1 MFKHLNNSKIFNVD
15 MSNIDLSKLVDS
27 LLNED
32 KTTVAVCN
40 TNTLVTADKN
50 PQFLKILNSFT
61 YRVPDGM
68 PLVWI
73 MKIRGLNQER
83 LNGMKILLNTIEK
96 GLNTKTKHYFLGSSF
111 EVLEKLKK
119 QLNSQ
124 YPEVLIEGTL
134 SPPFGSEEEIIKFI
148 DKNKNK
154 FMNTD
159 ILWIG
164 LGMPKQEVIMNHLKQ
179 MNLKIAGIG
188 AVFEWVAG
196 TKSVAPSIMQNLGL
210 EWLYRLFKEPRR
222 LWKRYFFDFS
232 YIVKKNILNLLKI
245 K

>member
-27 LLNED
+27 LLNKD

-73 MKIRGLNQER
+73 MKTRGLNQER

-119 QLNSQ
+119 ELKTQ

>member
-1 MFKHLNNSKIFNVD
+1 MFKHLNKSKIFNVD
-15 MSNIDLSKLVDS
+15 MSNTDLSTLVDS
-27 LLNED
+27 LLNDD
-32 KTTVAVCN
+32 KATVAVCN

-73 MKIRGLNQER
+73 MKMRGLNQER

-96 GLNTKTKHYFLGSSF
+96 GLDAKTKHYFLGSSF
-111 EVLEKLKK
+111 EVLEKLEKELK
-119 QLNSQ
+119 TQ

-179 MNLKIAGIG
+179 MDLKIAGIG